1 MQTQTWMTK
10 TCMTKTWLVGLTA
23 LFLSLAGAAQATGD
37 KVETG
42 KSKESKAERGNP
54 QLGFTLAKEYCARCH
69 AIEKFGASPLAIA
82 PPFRDL
88 HLRYKVEDLAELLG
102 EGIRTGH
109 PTMPEFRFDPD
120 QIENF
125 IAYLKTLER

>member
-1 MQTQTWMTK
+1 MRIFFFCTY
-10 TCMTKTWLVGLTA
+10 LIVL
-23 LFLSLAGAAQATGD
+23 LLLLAVAHTPPAQA
-37 KVETG
+37 KEAG
-42 KSKESKAERGNP
+42 KNAASTPERGNP
-54 QLGFTLAKEYCARCH
+54 QLGFNIAKEYCARCH
-69 AIEKFGASPLAIA
+69 AIDKVSPSPLAIA

-88 HLRYKVEDLAELLG
+88 HLRYPVEELAESLG

-125 IAYLKTLER
+125 IAYLKTLEH

>member
-1 MQTQTWMTK
+1 MGK
-10 TCMTKTWLVGLTA
+10 LGSILCLTA
-23 LFLSLAGAAQATGD
+23 FALLSGASAGFAADDQN
-37 KVETG
+37 
-42 KSKESKAERGNP
+42 ERGNP
-54 QLGFTLAKEYCARCH
+54 ELGFAIAKEYCSRCH
-69 AIEKFGASPLAIA
+69 AIDKYEPSPLAIA

-88 HLRYKVEDLAELLG
+88 HLRYPVEDLAEALG

-125 IAYLKTLER
+125 IAYLKTLEN

>member
-1 MQTQTWMTK
+1 MRTLA
-10 TCMTKTWLVGLTA
+10 WLAVFMPL
-23 LFLSLAGAAQATGD
+23 LIVAGTAQAQGNKTAGPA
-37 KVETG
+37 
-42 KSKESKAERGNP
+42 SERGDP
-54 QLGFTLAKEYCARCH
+54 QLGFALAKEYCARCH
-69 AIEKFGASPLAIA
+69 AIQKIGASPLAIA

-88 HLRYKVEDLAELLG
+88 HLRYPVEDLAESLG